1 MMMFTASSGYC
12 CWSLRGHKPKSHC
25 MRLGAAPA
33 APGTPQPRPRA
44 PAPASPQHL
53 PPPRARPPPPRG
65 GPPRPGAALAP
76 LTLAATGPAAAPS
89 PSPAAARGARSR
101 PPWPRRCGAAAAP
114 PARPAGHGAAL
125 RRREGSRGGSQPQG
139 SSSRVPVLLEVE
151 RFQSASART
160 CSGDLGSISQIPL
173 RHPKCYCGRGKNRKT
188 RFTCSGETAGGYPDL
203 FLPL

>member
-1 MMMFTASSGYC
+1 MKALRACWKAGTPPYAQPTRPPVKADLMMFTASSGYC

-44 PAPASPQHL
+44 PAPASPSAPAGTGAP

-114 PARPAGHGAAL
+114 PARPAGHG
-125 RRREGSRGGSQPQG
+125 RRKGSRGGSQPEG

-151 RFQSASART
+151 RFQSASPRT
-160 CSGDLGSISQIPL
+160 CSGGLGRSIP
-173 RHPKCYCGRGKNRKT
+173 
-188 RFTCSGETAGGYPDL
+188 
-203 FLPL
+203 